1 MEIEELL
8 SYYVADHEVYNSSC
22 RDSSKYKGSR
32 GKKCKKVEREE
43 EGGK

>member
-22 RDSSKYKGSR
+22 RDSSKYKGVL
-32 GKKCKKVEREE
+32 GFWGFGVL
-43 EGGK
+43 GLIM